1 VLLLLLLL
9 LLLLVAP
16 AVFGVFLP
24 DLGTEMGDDLEER
37 FRDDLEERLEQARD
51 DVDYADPELTRLL
64 KDALDEIRRLRKRK
78 SK

>member
-1 VLLLLLLL
+1 LLGIG
-9 LLLLVAP
+9 
-16 AVFGVFLP
+16 FGVLRLG
-24 DLGTEMGDDLEER
+24 LGTEMGAQREELEEKKYI
-37 FRDDLEERLEQARD
+37 DDLEERLEQARD